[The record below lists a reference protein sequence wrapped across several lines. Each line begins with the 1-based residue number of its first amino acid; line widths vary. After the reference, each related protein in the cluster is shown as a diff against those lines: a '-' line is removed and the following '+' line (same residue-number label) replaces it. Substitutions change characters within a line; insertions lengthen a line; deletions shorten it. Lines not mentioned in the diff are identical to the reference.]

1 MENIYATPSSDVSSE
16 EGEIHYS
23 GFWIRVLASL
33 IDTIWLVVLTFTLVW
48 IVYGAVYFEF
58 SSFSQGPAYIFI
70 SYLLPFILTL
80 MFWYFKSA
88 TPGEMILG
96 MKNVDAN
103 TPGKAS
109 TGKLCVRYL
118 GYYISA
124 LTLGLGFFWVG
135 WDGRKQGWH
144 DKIAGTLVIKEK

>member
-1 MENIYATPSSDVSSE
+1 MDNIYATPSSDVSSE

-33 IDTIWLVVLTFTLVW
+33 IDTIWLVVLTLTLVW
-48 IVYGAVYFEF
+48 IVYGAVYFE
-58 SSFSQGPAYIFI
+58 STSFSQGPADIFI
-70 SYLLPFILTL
+70 SYVLPFILTI

-88 TPGEMILG
+88 TPGKMILG
-96 MKNVDAN
+96 IKIVDAK
-103 TPGKAS
+103 TLGKAS
-109 TGKLCVRYL
+109 TGKLCLRYL

-124 LTLGLGFFWVG
+124 LILGLGFFWVG
-135 WDGRKQGWH
+135 WDSRKQGWH